1 MKKEIDIEKVLYPN
15 QYILTIEDG
24 AVHTQVIDLE
34 LDPIECIVYEDYIE
48 LNTEDLSY
56 IQLDINKLDA
66 LIQIINEAKKYYR
79 SKAYKELDL

>member
-1 MKKEIDIEKVLYPN
+1 MKKEIDIEDVLYPN

-24 AVHTQVIDLE
+24 VVHTQVVDLE
-34 LDPIECIVYEDYIE
+34 LDPIQCIVYEDYIE

-56 IQLDINKLDA
+56 IQLDVNKLDA

-79 SKAYKELDL
+79 SKKYKQTI

>member
-1 MKKEIDIEKVLYPN
+1 MKKEIDIEDVLYPN

-24 AVHTQVIDLE
+24 VVHTQVIDLE
-34 LDPIECIVYEDYIE
+34 LDPIDCIVYEDYIE

-56 IQLDINKLDA
+56 IQLDVNKLDA

-79 SKAYKELDL
+79 SKKYKQTL

>member
-1 MKKEIDIEKVLYPN
+1 MKKEIDIEDVLYPN

-24 AVHTQVIDLE
+24 VVHTQVIDLE
-34 LDPIECIVYEDYIE
+34 LDPIDCIVYEDYIE

-56 IQLDINKLDA
+56 IQLDVNKLDA

-79 SKAYKELDL
+79 SKKYKQTI

>member
-1 MKKEIDIEKVLYPN
+1 MKKEIDIEDVLYPN

-48 LNTEDLSY
+48 LNTENLAY
-56 IQLDINKLDA
+56 VQLDIEKLKTMIK
-66 LIQIINEAKKYYR
+66 LIKQAKSYYI
-79 SKAYKELDL
+79 